1 MSFVGPRPALFN
13 QYDLIE
19 MRTKKGIHNLKPG
32 LTGWAQINGRDSL
45 SNEMKVKYDYEYL
58 TKRNLFFDLQIILLT
73 FIRYLSK
80 IRFYKAIQMEKC

>member
-1 MSFVGPRPALFN
+1 MSVQTRAVQSMILF
-13 QYDLIE
+13 E

-80 IRFYKAIQMEKC
+80 IRFL